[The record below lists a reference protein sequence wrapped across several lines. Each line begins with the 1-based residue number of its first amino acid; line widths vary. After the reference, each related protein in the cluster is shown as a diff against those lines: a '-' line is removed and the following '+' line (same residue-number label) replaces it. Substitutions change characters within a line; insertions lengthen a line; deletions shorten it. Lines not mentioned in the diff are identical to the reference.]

1 MVDQIVDR
9 IKVKMIRK
17 GFLKP
22 EETET
27 WLRKCTIVVEL
38 LLELLATVFFGLFLH
53 RVGDFLFVYILYAP
67 MRVWCGGYH
76 AVNTWSLLILWASMM
91 GLISLSADLM
101 IQFHAINQVYWGL
114 DILESLWISHL
125 TPVTNPIWKKN
136 MDNKKRYKKY
146 ARLMLLAETVLGNL
160 GLLIGFRRMY
170 AIIVMKNIIIIVALL
185 LGIAKNALIER
196 DRREAEFWGW

>member
-17 GFLKP
+17 GSLKP

-53 RVGDFLFVYILYAP
+53 KVGDFLVVYMLYAP

-76 AVNTWSLLILWASMM
+76 AVDTWSLLVLWTFMM
-91 GLISLSADLM
+91 GLISLAADLM
-101 IQFHAINQVYWGL
+101 IQFHAINQVYWGM
-114 DILESLWISHL
+114 DVLESVVISCL
-125 TPVTNPIWKKN
+125 TPVDNPIWKKN

-146 ARLMLLAETVLGNL
+146 VRLMLLIESVLGNVSL
-160 GLLIGFRRMY
+160 VIGVRRLY
-170 AIIVMKNIIIIVALL
+170 AIIVMKYIIIIVALL

>member
-1 MVDQIVDR
+1 MVDQIVDF
-9 IKVKMIRK
+9 IKVKLIRK
-17 GFLKP
+17 GILKP
-22 EETET
+22 EETES

-38 LLELLATVFFGLFLH
+38 LLELMITVVFGLLLH
-53 RVGDFLFVYILYAP
+53 SLVDLLLIYAVYAP

-76 AVNTWSLLILWASMM
+76 AVDTWSLVVLWGAMM
-91 GLISLSADLM
+91 CLISLAADLM
-101 IQFHAINQVYWGL
+101 TQFHAINQVYWGL
-114 DILESLWISHL
+114 DILESLWISRL
-125 TPVTNPIWKKN
+125 TPVNNPIWKKN

-185 LGIAKNALIER
+185 LGVAKNALIER